1 MERGRRQ
8 LALTLNPGCVNMTRR
23 RNLERHRQSLAE
35 IRDIMNSMKTLAYME
50 TRKLARFLDAQHAVV
65 QGIEDVATDL
75 LSFYPEAMPGAKETM
90 PVYVL
95 IGTERGFCGDF
106 NHALL
111 KYLESALQEHPPVN
125 PVLIAIGRKL
135 YTLLEGDVRVA
146 AQIDGASVVEE
157 VTSVLSQVVGELSS
171 LQEQHRMLTVYGLY
185 HGGEDGIIMQQLLPP
200 FQRYLHQ
207 TPHFPHPPVLNQ
219 SPREFLAELTD
230 HYLFAA
236 QHEMLYTSLMAENHR
251 RVAHLEGAVK
261 HLDDESAE
269 LVRQCNV
276 LRQAEI
282 IEEIEVILISAASLG
297 ENPGTQDYSSSPD
310 K

>member
-1 MERGRRQ
+1 
-8 LALTLNPGCVNMTRR
+8 MTRR
-23 RNLERHRQSLAE
+23 RKLENHRQSLAE

-65 QGIEDVATDL
+65 QSIEDVAADL
-75 LSFYPEAMPGAKETM
+75 LSFYPETLPEAQETM

-111 KYLESALQEHPPVN
+111 KYLESSLQEHPPGS
-125 PVLIAIGRKL
+125 PVLITTGRKL
-135 YTLLEGDVRVA
+135 YTLLEGDARVA
-146 AQIDGASVVEE
+146 ARIDGASVAEE
-157 VTSVLSQVVGELSS
+157 VTSVLSQVVRELSA
-171 LQEQHRMLTVYGLY
+171 LQEQNRMLNVYGLY
-185 HGGEDGIIMQQLLPP
+185 HGSEDGIVMQKLLPP
-200 FQRYLHQ
+200 FQHYLHQ
-207 TPHFPHPPVLNQ
+207 APLFPHPPVLNQ
-219 SPREFLAELTD
+219 SPRVLLAELTD

-236 QHEMLYTSLMAENHR
+236 LHELLYTSLMAENHQ
-251 RVAHLEGAVK
+251 RVVHLEGAVK

-269 LVRQCNV
+269 LMRQSNI

-282 IEEIEVILISAASLG
+282 IEEIEVMLLSADSLS
-297 ENPGTQDYSSSPD
+297 ESPGTRDYASSLD

>member
-1 MERGRRQ
+1 
-8 LALTLNPGCVNMTRR
+8 MTRR
-23 RNLERHRQSLAE
+23 RKLERHRQSLAE

-65 QGIEDVATDL
+65 QSIEDVAADL
-75 LSFYPEAMPGAKETM
+75 LSFYPETLPEAKETT

-95 IGTERGFCGDF
+95 IGSERGFCGDF
-106 NHALL
+106 NHALY
-111 KYLESALQEHPPVN
+111 KYLESALQEHSPGT

-135 YTLLEGDVRVA
+135 YTLLEGEVRVA

-157 VTSVLSQVVGELSS
+157 VTSVLSQAVRELSS
-171 LQEQHRMLTVYGLY
+171 LQEQNHILAVCGLY
-185 HGGEDGIIMQQLLPP
+185 HGGQDGIVMQKLLPP
-200 FQRYLHQ
+200 FQHCLHQ
-207 TPHFPHPPVLNQ
+207 MPYFPHPPILNQ

-236 QHEMLYTSLMAENHR
+236 LHDMLYTSLMAENHQ

-269 LVRQCNV
+269 LARQCNV
-276 LRQAEI
+276 LRQTEI
-282 IEEIEVILISAASLG
+282 IEEIEVILLSAASLG
-297 ENPGTQDYSSSPD
+297 DNPEFRNNVGSPE